1 MYVAAT
7 TRAFSDLSF
16 GEALRQIEDLE
27 FDRFEL
33 CLNEQGSEWTFSAIA
48 ERPDEHVQHLKELTR
63 LTPVAIDIA
72 GDVDRVQ
79 FQSVCRFA
87 KLCKI
92 TQLTIPASSTGAPY
106 NTEIDR
112 LKDLVAIANQ
122 ESVLVSLKTQS
133 GTLTED
139 PHTAAELCQSV
150 KGLRLT
156 LDPSYYMRGNA
167 QTSEYDILLP
177 HVSHTHLRDST
188 PTEVQVMTGLGE
200 IDYNRLISQLNKLG
214 YRRALSVDLL
224 PELTD
229 KETRGLE
236 FRKLRLLL
244 ESLL

>member
-1 MYVAAT
+1 LYVAAT

-16 GEALRQIEDLE
+16 PDALRQLEDLE

-33 CLNEQGSEWTFSAIA
+33 CLRDRDAEWSLSSVA
-48 ERPDEHVQHLKELTR
+48 ERPEDHVQQLKDLTR
-63 LTPVAIDIA
+63 LTPVAIDLE
-72 GDVDRVQ
+72 GDVDRVP
-79 FQSVCRFA
+79 FRGVCRFA

-92 TQLTIPASSTGAPY
+92 TQLTIAASATGAPY

-112 LKDLVAIANQ
+112 LKDLVSIANQ
-122 ESVLVSLKTQS
+122 ESVLVSLKTES

-139 PHTAAELCQSV
+139 PHTAAELCQTV
-150 KGLRLT
+150 RGLRLT
-156 LDPSYYMRGNA
+156 LDPSYYLRPVA
-167 QTSEYDILLP
+167 QPVGYDVVLP

-188 PTEVQVMTGLGE
+188 PSELQVLTGLGE

-214 YRRALSVDLL
+214 YKRALSVDLL

-229 KETRGLE
+229 RESRGLE

>member
-7 TRAFSDLSF
+7 TRAFADLSF
-16 GEALRQIEDLE
+16 AEALQQIEDLE
-27 FDRFEL
+27 YDRFEL
-33 CLNEQGSEWTFSAIA
+33 CLKEDGSEWSLSSIA
-48 ERPDEHVQHLKELTR
+48 EQPEEHVQQLKEMTR
-63 LTPVAIDIA
+63 LTPVAIYIE
-72 GDVDRVQ
+72 GDVDRVE
-79 FQSVCRFA
+79 FQGIGRFA
-87 KLCKI
+87 KLSKI
-92 TQLTIPASSTGAPY
+92 TQLTIPASATGAPY

-156 LDPSYYMRGNA
+156 LDPSYYMRATA
-167 QTSEYDILLP
+167 QTSEYDIVLP
-177 HVSHTHLRDST
+177 YVSHTHLRDST
-188 PTEVQVMTGLGE
+188 PTDLQVMTGLGE

-214 YRRALSVDLL
+214 YNRALSVDLL
-224 PELTD
+224 PQLTD

>member
-7 TRAFSDLSF
+7 TRAFSDLTF
-16 GEALRQIEDLE
+16 GETLQQIEDLE

-33 CLNEQGSEWTFSAIA
+33 CLNEQGAEWTLSAVA
-48 ERPDEHVQHLKELTR
+48 DRPDEHVQQLKELTR
-63 LTPVAIDIA
+63 LTPVAIYIN
-72 GDVDRVQ
+72 GDVDRLP
-79 FQSVCRFA
+79 FQNICRFA
-87 KLCKI
+87 KLSKI
-92 TQLTIPASSTGAPY
+92 TQLTIPASATGAPY

-139 PHTAAELCQSV
+139 PHTAAELCQNV
-150 KGLRLT
+150 KGLWLT
-156 LDPSYYMRGNA
+156 LDPSYYMRSTA
-167 QTSEYDILLP
+167 QSCEYDILLP

-188 PTEVQVMTGLGE
+188 PNEVQVPTGLGE
-200 IDYNRLISQLNKLG
+200 VDYNRLISQLNKLG
-214 YRRALSVDLL
+214 YKRALSVDLI
-224 PELTD
+224 PELTAQ
-229 KETRGLE
+229 ETRGLE